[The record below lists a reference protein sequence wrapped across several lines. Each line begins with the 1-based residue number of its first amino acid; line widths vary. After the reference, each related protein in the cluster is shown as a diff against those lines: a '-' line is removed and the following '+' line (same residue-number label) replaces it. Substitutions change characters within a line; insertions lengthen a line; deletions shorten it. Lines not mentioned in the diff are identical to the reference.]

1 MVPVLHLL
9 GLPLT
14 AGVPEVLEAIK
25 AQQRQTEI
33 QKRKADAMEEAWAT
47 EHARVKRAE
56 NPENWRAV
64 WTGDEDTD
72 DVLDTA
78 LTHGNLVELSGTGQ
92 VLLHFH
98 PCCQNIRCECTTTS
112 AHGWCACHE
121 NEE

>member
-1 MVPVLHLL
+1 MRISDWSSDVCSSDL
-9 GLPLT
+9 
-14 AGVPEVLEAIK
+14 
-25 AQQRQTEI
+25 
-33 QKRKADAMEEAWAT
+33 AWAT

-64 WTGDEDTD
+64 WTGDEATD
-72 DVLDTA
+72 DVHDTA

-98 PCCQNIRCECTTTS
+98 PCCQNLRCECTTTS

-121 NEE
+121 NDDRSETRRVGKECVSKWKSRWWPEN